1 MNIDHIAIYVNNL
14 EVEKNF
20 FVKYFDA
27 QPSDKYINPKGDFS
41 SYFLIFDN
49 GSRFEIMHRLSMI
62 DPKKAK
68 YRSGYH
74 HVALNVG
81 GKPDVDRITQLM
93 EDDGVFVIK
102 APRLTGD
109 GYYASIVA
117 DPEGNEIEILAG
129 SFERRQHHEN

>member
-1 MNIDHIAIYVNNL
+1 MNIEHVAIYVNNL

-20 FVKYFDA
+20 FVKYFGA
-27 QPSDKYINPKGDFS
+27 KASEKYTNFRNDFT
-41 SYFLIFDN
+41 SYFLVFDN
-49 GSRFEIMHRLSMI
+49 GSRFEIMHRTTMI

-81 GKPDVDRITQLM
+81 DRKAVDDLTREL
-93 EDDGVFVIK
+93 EDDGIFVVT
-102 APRLTGD
+102 APRETGD
-109 GYYASIVA
+109 GYYASIVE

-129 SFERRQHHEN
+129 SF

>member
-20 FVKYFDA
+20 FVKYFGA
-27 QPSDKYINPKGDFS
+27 IPGEKYTNARKDFS
-41 SYFLIFDN
+41 SYFLEFDN
-49 GSRFEIMHRLSMI
+49 GSRFEIMRRQSMF
-62 DPKKAK
+62 DPKKGK

-81 GKPDVDRITQLM
+81 NKKAVDDLTRRL
-93 EDDGVFVIK
+93 EDDGIFVVT
-102 APRLTGD
+102 APRQTGD
-109 GYYASIVA
+109 GYYASIVE

-129 SFERRQHHEN
+129 DHS